1 MVAEILV
8 MDFVSQKR
16 EQRDFSRY
24 EVSCMRSRVQVVDN
38 VNDKSW
44 ISPPSPF
51 DVAQMLVERFS
62 L

>member
-8 MDFVSQKR
+8 MDFVSQNR

-51 DVAQMLVERFS
+51 DVA
-62 L
+62 